1 MEDKSPFYTGGAEFK
16 APDQE
21 TEEDTTVESSKKKKK
36 NVVSELW
43 NKLFNKETDQPKEEQ
58 KSFLEAF
65 GAFFRKTAE
74 VEQDEIAEA
83 EDPEDVDVDRGNDIR
98 FPFLGISAESA
109 DEESADT
116 EPTTNMLE
124 SEEQTLDFNEPSHA
138 KPVRETIDNDEI
150 STEQEEVVI
159 SPDASL
165 PEAEYQAV
173 SDEQAYE
180 PQVAHQIQDRDLA
193 QEHEGALA
201 DRSTNEHIDQ
211 GRSEPVI
218 KERETIIEQR
228 GGAGAA
234 LLGAVVANRLSKSRD
249 RKIQAEAKELEKKVE
264 GLQKAEEQD
273 TYNIE
278 RLRAK
283 SQEQADQL
291 RAKRTTSAEQ
301 PQNRPEIPIVD
312 EQNVIYVSKHPE
324 AHNARPY
331 NRPEQ
336 SVESVPE
343 PSKRRETEHKDVAE
357 RKTTPEID
365 HVVLQQVEQAAEH
378 NIALERYF
386 ERRHE
391 VKDVPTNITGQTGVS
406 LGLINQHQLQQ
417 TSIGSEKRIAQ
428 IEQKQREA
436 ARTQQAYKQAATQGV
451 VAGIIML
458 VSLGI
463 IVFVWSLLN

>member
-1 MEDKSPFYTGGAEFK
+1 LP
-16 APDQE
+16 
-21 TEEDTTVESSKKKKK
+21 
-36 NVVSELW
+36 
-43 NKLFNKETDQPKEEQ
+43 
-58 KSFLEAF
+58 
-65 GAFFRKTAE
+65 
-74 VEQDEIAEA
+74 VEQEVAV
-83 EDPEDVDVDRGNDIR
+83 PPDV
-98 FPFLGISAESA
+98 
-109 DEESADT
+109 
-116 EPTTNMLE
+116 
-124 SEEQTLDFNEPSHA
+124 
-138 KPVRETIDNDEI
+138 
-150 STEQEEVVI
+150 
-159 SPDASL
+159 SL
-165 PEAEYQAV
+165 PEAEYQAI

-180 PQVAHQIQDRDLA
+180 LQVAHQIQDRDLTRDR
-193 QEHEGALA
+193 EDALP

-211 GRSEPVI
+211 ERNEPII
-218 KERETIIEQR
+218 KERETIIEKR

-264 GLQKAEEQD
+264 GLQKAEERD
-273 TYNIE
+273 AYNIE

-312 EQNVIYVSKHPE
+312 EQNVIYTSKQPE
-324 AHNARPY
+324 THNARPY
-331 NRPEQ
+331 NHPEQ
-336 SVESVPE
+336 SVDSIPK
-343 PSKRRETEHKDVAE
+343 PNIRRETEHKDVAE

-391 VKDVPTNITGQTGVS
+391 VKDVPTNSTGQTGVS

-451 VAGIIML
+451 VAGIIVL